1 LTRFTFFTTNMVAP
15 SINMV
20 APLVMVVLLVMVT
33 QPMDQSYI
41 ILHIPP
47 ENMVACALE

>member
-1 LTRFTFFTTNMVAP
+1 MVVP

-20 APLVMVVLLVMVT
+20 APLVMVVPLVMVA
-33 QPMDQSYI
+33 QPMDQSYM
-41 ILHIPP
+41 ILQIPP